1 MRKRA
6 SPEGARHGPLH
17 AAGTEQ
23 AASSSTSSS
32 CVVAIFV
39 ALWLPLKLGLAGAAK
54 AIDKIE
60 SPTWET
66 LGQNADAWRRIWEKL
81 GYTPETAH
89 DIIQNRFH
97 YIIDWPTLIIMAVVL
112 IGYFVFLFRASDKEY
127 REVIAEKF
135 GDKQRIGGDTPCGS
149 HSPIW
154 PGRISAALVLWM
166 LFDWFKTDT
175 TYTEERADLLA

>member
-1 MRKRA
+1 MAKYTP
-6 SPEGARHGPLH
+6 PEQDKAL
-17 AAGTEQ
+17 Q
-23 AASSSTSSS
+23 F
-32 CVVAIFV
+32 VDVIFLLIAIFA

-60 SPTWET
+60 NPTWEL
-66 LGQNADAWRRIWEKL
+66 LGQNATMASIWEKL

-97 YIIDWPTLIIMAVVL
+97 YNIDWVSLIIMAAVL

-135 GDKQRIGGDTPCGS
+135 GDRK
-149 HSPIW
+149 
-154 PGRISAALVLWM
+154 
-166 LFDWFKTDT
+166 
-175 TYTEERADLLA
+175 

>member
-1 MRKRA
+1 MA
-6 SPEGARHGPLH
+6 HYTPPEQSKSAQVVDI
-17 AAGTEQ
+17 AFV
-23 AASSSTSSS
+23 
-32 CVVAIFV
+32 VVAIFV

-60 SPTWET
+60 APTWET
-66 LGQNADAWRRIWEKL
+66 LGQNATMSGIWEKL

-97 YIIDWPTLIIMAVVL
+97 YIIEWPTLITITVVL

-135 GDKQRIGGDTPCGS
+135 N
-149 HSPIW
+149 
-154 PGRISAALVLWM
+154 
-166 LFDWFKTDT
+166 
-175 TYTEERADLLA
+175 ERQ

>member
-1 MRKRA
+1 MAKYTP
-6 SPEGARHGPLH
+6 PEQDKAL
-17 AAGTEQ
+17 Q
-23 AASSSTSSS
+23 F
-32 CVVAIFV
+32 VDVIFLLIAIFV

-60 SPTWET
+60 NPTWEL
-66 LGQNADAWRRIWEKL
+66 LGQNPTMASIWEKL

-97 YIIDWPTLIIMAVVL
+97 YNIDWVSLIIMAAVL

-135 GDKQRIGGDTPCGS
+135 GDRK
-149 HSPIW
+149 
-154 PGRISAALVLWM
+154 
-166 LFDWFKTDT
+166 
-175 TYTEERADLLA
+175 